1 MATWFDTSAL
11 DALLNEI
18 KNNSVTVRLL
28 DTYTQGDNF
37 STVDANTIASA
48 AITSGDFTGPSS
60 SGQNRRLTFSGKTG
74 TATANSSVQALH
86 IALCSAS
93 VVYAVTDETSDQ
105 PITSGNPVTFPTFYM
120 QSSQPTQV

>member
-1 MATWFDTSAL
+1 MATWFDTTAL

-18 KNNSVTVRLL
+18 KNNSVSVRLL

-37 STVDANTIASA
+37 ATVDANTIADA
-48 AITSGDFTGPSS
+48 AITSGDFTGPAAN
-60 SGQNRRLTFSGKTG
+60 GNHRRLTFSGKTG
-74 TATANSSVQALH
+74 NATANSSVQQLH
-86 IALCSAS
+86 IALCSADT
-93 VVYAVTDETSDQ
+93 VYAVTDETSDQ